1 MDNVS
6 IELETILSIS
16 APKMLPP
23 PPPNSAGVRDRDT
36 EREREL
42 RTVQMG
48 EGEISLRFQQRFR

>member
-23 PPPNSAGVRDRDT
+23 PPNSAGVRDRDT

-42 RTVQMG
+42 RTDGGGG
-48 EGEISLRFQQRFR
+48 EETKNPQRFR